1 MVSVILVII
10 LAILAWWL
18 LWILSENIYYLWYMR
33 HWAASLAPRH
43 QLEKSC
49 KKYMLQIKTIAKRVY
64 MIINDF
70 FPKWFTDLPFE
81 AESAPNPKFQNFL
94 EDVTS
99 RLFSKSILSGV
110 KFPEKN
116 STVSWFK
123 KHFEGSVYASLKV
136 DLLG

>member
-1 MVSVILVII
+1 
-10 LAILAWWL
+10 
-18 LWILSENIYYLWYMR
+18 MR

-43 QLEKSC
+43 KLEKSIW
-49 KKYMLQIKTIAKRVY
+49 LL
-64 MIINDF
+64 MISSL
-70 FPKWFTDLPFE
+70 KWFTDLPFE
-81 AESAPNPKFQNFL
+81 AESASNPKFQNFL
-94 EDVTS
+94 EDVNC